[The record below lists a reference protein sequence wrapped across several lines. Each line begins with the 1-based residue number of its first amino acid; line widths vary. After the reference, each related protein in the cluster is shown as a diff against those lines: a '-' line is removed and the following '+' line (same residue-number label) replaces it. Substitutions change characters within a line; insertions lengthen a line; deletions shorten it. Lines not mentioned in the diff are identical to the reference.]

1 MKDKRHYVPNLLT
14 LARMWLCIPLGV
26 TEALSPLFFLLYTL
40 IGMSDILDGW
50 LARRWH
56 CTTFFGA
63 QLDGAAD
70 LITFGVI
77 GWKIWPFLHFPI
89 WLWGLLVCIVC
100 VRIGNMVC
108 AYLSKNTNI
117 FQHTLLN
124 RLTGLLLFISIYLIE
139 NALFQWL
146 AAGIAILALLAALQ
160 ESFGKQANVGKTDKI
175 A

>member
-70 LITFGVI
+70 LIAFGVI

>member
-70 LITFGVI
+70 LIAFGVI

-146 AAGIAILALLAALQ
+146 AAGIAILALLAALR

>member
-26 TEALSPLFFLLYTL
+26 SEALSPLFFLLYTL

-70 LITFGVI
+70 LIAFGVI

>member
-70 LITFGVI
+70 LIAFGVI

-146 AAGIAILALLAALQ
+146 AAGIAIPALLAALQ

>member
-1 MKDKRHYVPNLLT
+1 MKDKRHCIPNLLT
-14 LARMWLCIPLGV
+14 LARMWLCIPLGI

-56 CTTFFGA
+56 CATFFGA

-70 LITFGVI
+70 LIAFGVI
-77 GWKIWPFLHFPI
+77 GWKIRPFLHFPT

>member
-1 MKDKRHYVPNLLT
+1 MKDKRHYIPNLLT

-56 CTTFFGA
+56 CTTSFGA

-70 LITFGVI
+70 LIAFGVI
-77 GWKIWPFLHFPI
+77 GWKIWPFLHFPT